1 MHLDLQAQNWIV
13 YTVVSLTAIRL
24 FFPLLSVI
32 RELIG
37 KPSGSETEDL
47 GCYSGVCKSCDI
59 NPSSKKDNPILH

>member
-37 KPSGSETEDL
+37 KSSGSETEDL

-59 NPSSKKDNPILH
+59 NPSSKKDDPILH